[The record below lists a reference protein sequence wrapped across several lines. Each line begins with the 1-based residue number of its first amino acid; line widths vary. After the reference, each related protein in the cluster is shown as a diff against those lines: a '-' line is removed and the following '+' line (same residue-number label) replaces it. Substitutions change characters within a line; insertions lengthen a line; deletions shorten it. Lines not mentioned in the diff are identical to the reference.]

1 MYVIVQRDSDNVHV
15 YGPYHSQY
23 GANYDIR
30 HLEEISPEYCY
41 KVHRLNL
48 PKTLQNSATN
58 KYL

>member
-23 GANYDIR
+23 GAEYDVR
-30 HLEEISPEYCY
+30 RLEEISPESCY

-48 PKTLQNSATN
+48 PKNPTKSRN
-58 KYL
+58 